1 METKFPKSILEENFV
16 LRNRFTLDKNSNKIE
31 NIRSVDERNENASR
45 LEASSSN
52 QPPSFSAVKYRDSYE
67 DNWMYYHY
75 NYDYIWWLYVC
86 DSTHGYYPISFY
98 NRYYYY
104 SGAYGGGDAGGVSVY
119 SGGDVSGGG
128 GTVDDAV
135 IGEETDEAIE
145 IDGGDGGEQNGGFDD
160 GAGHDTFVDGA
171 DADGDGGD
179 GVGE

>member
-1 METKFPKSILEENFV
+1 METKFPKFILEENFV
-16 LRNRFTLDKNSNKIE
+16 LRNRFTLDKNSQKIE
-31 NIRSVDERNENASR
+31 NIRSVDQRNINRSQ
-45 LEASSSN
+45 LEASSSD
-52 QPPSFSAVKYRDSYE
+52 QVPSFSARERRDSYE
-67 DNWMYYHY
+67 NHWMYYHY

-98 NRYYYY
+98 NRHYYY
-104 SGAYGGGDAGGVSVY
+104 SGNYGGGDAGGVSVY

-135 IGEETDEAIE
+135 IGEDTDEAIE

-160 GAGHDTFVDGA
+160 GAGHDTFVDDGGT
-171 DADGDGGD
+171 DGDGGD

>member
-16 LRNRFTLDKNSNKIE
+16 LRNRFTLDKNSQKIVS
-31 NIRSVDERNENASR
+31 IHSVDQTNVNSSQR
-45 LEASSSN
+45 EASSSN
-52 QPPSFSAVKYRDSYE
+52 QPSSFSAGERRDSYE
-67 DNWMYYHY
+67 NNWMYDYY

-86 DSTHGYYPISFY
+86 NSTHGYYPVSFY
-98 NRYYYY
+98 NRHYHYP
-104 SGAYGGGDAGGVSVY
+104 GVYGGGDAGGVSIY

-135 IGEETDEAIE
+135 IGEDTDEAIE

-160 GAGHDTFVDGA
+160 GAGHDTFVDGG